1 MTCDS
6 SSFTSYFSLLKV
18 GYLHLLT
25 IEIILLSSVDKR
37 RRSFHKWIIRL
48 KKKRKKKNNE
58 FGLLKRQHHKLQVK
72 DEVSCDLIRKIFSI
86 KK

>member
-1 MTCDS
+1 M
-6 SSFTSYFSLLKV
+6 SFFSQMNN
-18 GYLHLLT
+18 
-25 IEIILLSSVDKR
+25 SV
-37 RRSFHKWIIRL
+37 
-48 KKKRKKKNNE
+48 KKEKEKKKKNNE